1 MNTLDPVL
9 FTRGKGLTRAGHSE
23 PTQSLTLGEI
33 TLSCEPG
40 AQALWVHK
48 PFMSTIGLFARALDP
63 DRALLSADLR
73 ALVSAQD
80 TIDPVGAY
88 TLLQYAAPVAPWTP
102 FPQIRSFH
110 SGLSTLIDSS
120 TKDLKRTVHAE
131 SWVRPD
137 PASANSPDIDQQATL
152 LESALDLAITDALAR
167 AGSRR
172 IISMF
177 SGGADS
183 SLIAE
188 RLSRLA
194 PDRTELFH
202 FSEGD
207 DHPETIA
214 AQAIANHLKLPIHI
228 VRGSDAGLDP
238 LLRAGE
244 LYPFPFG
251 DHSAIPTRAVVEAAL
266 AFGGKETVLFD
277 GTAADGAFGLFGRA
291 AQWDKAAR
299 MGPLVHAAAEL
310 AFEATSSWSR
320 EWRAERFL
328 RLLKRLRAV
337 GPIAA
342 SVGQNAVHGSL
353 YLAPLETRRV
363 VSREIDAWMS
373 EALDTT
379 TREVLFAGIDLAHVC
394 TAVFGQK
401 TRPVVDHAGAH
412 IEYPFMAP
420 SVISLALRAAHAWP
434 GRDKPKAPIYHSLAR
449 NLPRELVYR
458 PKVGFVI
465 PMTDIFAS
473 REFLSTLDDAISAGH
488 PYTPLLHT
496 AKIRTLRSM
505 LGARRKLPVQT
516 ERFVW
521 MLAFLDRWTQS
532 TLSAD
537 GLARTRA
544 TLNA

>member
-266 AFGGKETVLFD
+266 AFG
-277 GTAADGAFGLFGRA
+277 LFGRA

-473 REFLSTLDDAISAGH
+473 REFLATLDDAISAGH